1 MTEIEKKALALVP
14 EGQTPLNK
22 GLSHKY
28 LDVIRQ
34 GEKARDDGEGS
45 PYHGHSLEHCLHAHG
60 WVQRDLRLAL
70 DKAIERHEAFAQEV
84 SDAVVKLNRHWE
96 RYEPAKVDFYARFD
110 RFIIPKPVDP
120 LVGAFDEVWPGIDK
134 AMVEAL
140 RHARQARG
148 YEWRKI
154 GEGA

>member
-70 DKAIERHEAFAQEV
+70 DKAIQQHEAFAQEV
-84 SDAVVKLNRHWE
+84 SDAVEMCDGTESPMHRLH
-96 RYEPAKVDFYARFD
+96 
-110 RFIIPKPVDP
+110 RFILPKTVDP
-120 LVGAFDEVWPGIDK
+120 LVEVLQAVTWTDTMADACAAFRAES
-134 AMVEAL
+134 
-140 RHARQARG
+140 QARG